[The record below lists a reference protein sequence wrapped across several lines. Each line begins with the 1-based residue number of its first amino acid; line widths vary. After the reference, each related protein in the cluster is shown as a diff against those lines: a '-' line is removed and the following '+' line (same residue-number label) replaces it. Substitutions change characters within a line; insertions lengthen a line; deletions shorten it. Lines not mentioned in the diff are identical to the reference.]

1 MSQQAMRYVAR
12 NGEFSWV
19 ESAQPDDIDCTDLS
33 DEEFEEVVSRVAG
46 EIVDHHAEVRAKK

>member
-1 MSQQAMRYVAR
+1 MRYVAR